1 MKRRSMRKSII
12 TILVFLISLTGF
24 ADGIKFTANSAPK
37 AGIGQNFQVQ
47 FTINTKASDISLG
60 NYDGLKLINGPSIS
74 TSQNIS
80 IVNGN
85 YTQENKYTYTYIFQA
100 SQTGTF
106 TIGGATAIVDGK
118 SYTSNSV
125 NVEIQQSA
133 VQSGGNRRNSRNYD
147 PWANFNNNNANSQ
160 PKEITADDLFVR
172 VFVDKTS
179 MYKGESLIA
188 TIKIYTKVDLVGFED
203 LKLPSFDNF
212 YAEEIETPGRI
223 NLVRENYNN
232 QAYNV
237 GLIKKYILYPR
248 VSGDLTIEPCIIDCQ
263 VRQPAQSN
271 NMMGFF
277 GYYETESKS
286 LKSPEIK
293 INVKQL
299 PQSPDS
305 FSGAVGRFN
314 FKLDQSEDTV
324 LVNDAVTI
332 KISISGSGNFNMI
345 ETPKISWPKEFEI
358 YEPIASQNTKVD
370 ASGLNGTKTWEY
382 TIIPRYP
389 GIFKLGEINFTY
401 FDTSTKQYK
410 TLSSPSI
417 NIAVKKDINDTHFG
431 ETSYNYAQ
439 KNIDYIGEDDIR
451 FINFNSLNLSKNYIP
466 VVLSSFYSWYFI
478 LPFLL
483 FISIVLIL
491 RKKIRENAN
500 IAKVKQRKAG
510 KTSQKR
516 LKKARKY
523 MRLNQKEAFYKEII
537 AALWGYCS
545 DKLAIPVSDLTKDR
559 TEIILKE
566 KEIENYTIVKLLE
579 VIDKCEFAHFAP
591 VSAET
596 ELTYIYKEAVEVIE
610 DLEQKIKK

>member
-1 MKRRSMRKSII
+1 MRKIII
-12 TILVFLISLTGF
+12 TILIFLINLTVF

-47 FTINTKASDISLG
+47 FTINAKPNDITLG
-60 NYDGLKLINGPSIS
+60 NYDGLKLVNGPSTS

-85 YTQENKYTYTYIFQA
+85 YTQENRYTYTYIFQA
-100 SQTGTF
+100 SQTGIY
-106 TIGGATAIVDGK
+106 TIGGASASVDGK
-118 SYTSNSV
+118 TYTSNSV

-133 VQSGGNRRNSRNYD
+133 VQSGGNRRRSSNYD
-147 PWANFNNNNANSQ
+147 PWANFNDNAASSQ
-160 PKEITADDLFVR
+160 PKEIAGEDLFVR
-172 VFVDKTS
+172 VFVDKTNL
-179 MYKGESLIA
+179 YKGESLIA
-188 TIKIYTKVDLVGFED
+188 TVKIYTKVDLVGFED
-203 LKLPSFDNF
+203 LKLPSFDDF

-232 QAYNV
+232 QVYNA

-248 VSGDLTIEPCIIDCQ
+248 VSGELTIEPCIIDCQ
-263 VRQPAQSN
+263 VRQPAQSGGI
-271 NMMGFF
+271 MGFF
-277 GYYETESKS
+277 GYYETASKS
-286 LKSPEIK
+286 LRSPEIK
-293 INVKQL
+293 ITVKQL
-299 PQSPDS
+299 PQSPTS

-314 FKLDQSEDTV
+314 FKLEQSEDTV
-324 LVNDAVTI
+324 LVNNAITI
-332 KISISGSGNFNMI
+332 KINISGSGNFNMI
-345 ETPKISWPKEFEI
+345 ETPKITWPKEFEI
-358 YEPIASQNTKVD
+358 YEPVASQNTKVD

-389 GIFKLGEINFTY
+389 GIFKLGEIDFTY
-401 FDTSTKQYK
+401 FDTGTKQYK

-417 NIAVKKDINDTHFG
+417 NIAVKKDKDDTDFG

-439 KNIDYIGEDDIR
+439 KSIDYIGEDDIR
-451 FINFNSLNLSKNYIP
+451 FINFKSLNLSKNYIP
-466 VVLSSFYSWYFI
+466 IALSPFYIWYFI

-483 FISIVLIL
+483 FVLIVLIL

-510 KTSQKR
+510 KISRKR

-537 AALWGYCS
+537 AALWGYSS
-545 DKLAIPVSDLTKDR
+545 DKLSISISELTKDR
-559 TEIILKE
+559 IEEILLE
-566 KEIENYTIVKLLE
+566 KGIENYTIIKLLE

-591 VSAET
+591 TNAET
-596 ELTYIYKEAVEVIE
+596 ELTYIYKEAVEIIE